1 MFYTKNK
8 IKDDINIIEEYKNFK
23 VLIIDDDENNQFFL
37 KKCIL
42 KFTHNIILAD
52 DGEIGYQSYIENRPD
67 LIITDIS
74 MPNMNG
80 IEMSAKIRKID
91 KETPIIIQTAID
103 DHAIIFEAINIG
115 VTNYLLKPHK
125 TEKVNKIIESLFEQ
139 IYFKKNFQ
147 KQQDFINTLSLA
159 LKYSSSMVVI
169 SDLRG
174 GVVFANDKFYDFTGY
189 EQSEKTILEIDNIFD
204 SAISIIGLILDF
216 LTQNINKTE
225 LALKL
230 NNGNL
235 SWTSATFNKI
245 TDASNNTNLVIV
257 LDDITAIKI
266 TQQNLIQ
273 SNYILEEKV
282 IERTSELIKAKD
294 IAEEANKSKDLFL
307 AKVSHELRTPLNGII
322 GISDIMLGKEQS
334 TVNLKYLNIIK
345 KSGENLLSL
354 INDIIDF
361 SRLESNKFELHKEE
375 FNLIE
380 IINNVADN
388 FSTLSKSKGIDFN
401 LILDK
406 HLPHIIISDKKRIGQ
421 ILYNLLSNALKF
433 TDKGKIELLVN
444 LNSVSINKNI
454 LSISVKD
461 TGIGIDISNKSKIF
475 ESFSQIENT
484 YTRKYSG
491 SGLGLS
497 ITKEL
502 LELLG
507 GSIDFSS
514 QLGEGTQFNLELPIE
529 IPEFKPNIIQID
541 SILNKSKEKLL
552 ELLNLNLIQNKNIL
566 VIEDSEINQEFYR
579 ELLLSKN
586 ANVFSAFSYAEALEL
601 INIDYDLILIDCHLK
616 DIDFKEL
623 FNNFISDYYAKLQ
636 EVYKYDKEFWMNHNS
651 YFFEKVIVL
660 TADLT
665 FETQEYLRKK
675 HYFNL
680 LYKPISIDDF
690 YAKIC
695 DILKNRKTTKKK
707 ENSNPINSNINSNI
721 DINKSENLIHQNQ
734 NENKYNLNENEF
746 IGLDNFFIKLNKN
759 AKLFEKIKNHFNN
772 NIKVDLEKLKLYHNN
787 NDYKNLN
794 YLAHKLK
801 SEISNFDFDKITDI
815 LRDIE
820 QSAKE
825 EKVINYEIFEELEYY
840 INILIEKFIKFEI
853 N

>member
-1 MFYTKNK
+1 MFYNR
-8 IKDDINIIEEYKNFK
+8 IENVDDNQTINEFQKFK
-23 VLIIDDDENNQFFL
+23 VLIIDDDENNLFFL

-42 KFTHNIILAD
+42 KFTKNIILAE
-52 DGEIGYQSYIENRPD
+52 DGVVGYQCFLENKPD

-80 IEMSAKIRKID
+80 IEMSSKIRLVD
-91 KETPIIIQTAID
+91 KETPIIIQTAINENEV
-103 DHAIIFEAINIG
+103 IFEAINIG
-115 VTNYLLKPHK
+115 VSNYLLKPHK
-125 TEKVNKIIESLFEQ
+125 IDKVNKIISGVFEQ

-159 LKYSSSMVVI
+159 LKYSSSLVVI

-174 GVVFANDKFYDFTGY
+174 SLVFANDKFYDFTGY
-189 EQSEKTILEIDNIFD
+189 DKSNTRVLEIDNLFD
-204 SAISIIGLILDF
+204 SKISIIGLILDC
-216 LTQNINKTE
+216 LSQNINKTE
-225 LALKL
+225 LTLKL

-257 LDDITAIKI
+257 LDDITALKI
-266 TQQNLIQ
+266 SQQNLMQ

-282 IERTSELIKAKD
+282 IERTAELIKAKD

-334 TVNLKYLNIIK
+334 TINIKYLNIIK

-361 SRLESNKFELHKEE
+361 SRLESQKFELYKEE

-388 FSTLSKSKGIDFN
+388 ISTLSKAKGIDFN
-401 LILDK
+401 LFIDESVPYL
-406 HLPHIIISDKKRIGQ
+406 IISDKKRISQ
-421 ILYNLLSNALKF
+421 ILYNILSNALKF
-433 TDKGKIELLVN
+433 TDKGKIEL
-444 LNSVSINKNI
+444 SINFKSHTNKSFLNFKI
-454 LSISVKD
+454 KD
-461 TGIGIDISNKSKIF
+461 TGIGIDLSHKSKIF

-502 LELLG
+502 LDLFG
-507 GSIDFSS
+507 GSIDLDS
-514 QLGEGTQFNLELPIE
+514 QLGVGTQFNIDLPIDL
-529 IPEFKPNIIQID
+529 PHFNPKMID
-541 SILNKSKEKLL
+541 INSSLIDLSKEKSGSF
-552 ELLNLNLIQNKNIL
+552 NIKDINIITNKNIL
-566 VIEDSEINQEFYR
+566 VIEDSEINQEYYS
-579 ELLLSKN
+579 ELLLSRN
-586 ANVFSAFSYAEALEL
+586 ANVFSAYSYSEALEL
-601 INIDYDLILIDCHLK
+601 INIDYDLILLDCHLK
-616 DIDFKEL
+616 DIDFKDL
-623 FNNFISDYYAKLQ
+623 FDKFITDYYARLQ
-636 EVYKYDKEFWMNHNS
+636 EVYKYDKEFWINHNS
-651 YFFEKVIVL
+651 YFFEKVIIL
-660 TADLT
+660 TADVT
-665 FETQEYLRKK
+665 IETQGYLRKK
-675 HYFNL
+675 HYFNF
-680 LYKPISIDDF
+680 LYKPFSIEDF
-690 YAKIC
+690 YSKITQ
-695 DILKNRKTTKKK
+695 ILKNRKTTKKK
-707 ENSNPINSNINSNI
+707 ENKILDNSQGEINE
-721 DINKSENLIHQNQ
+721 KT
-734 NENKYNLNENEF
+734 ENKYSLNENEF
-746 IGLDNFFIKLNKN
+746 IGLENFFIKLNKN

-772 NIKVDLEKLKLYHNN
+772 NIKVDLEKLKLYHKN
-787 NDYKNLN
+787 NDNKNLN

-815 LRDIE
+815 LREIE
-820 QSAKE
+820 LSAKV
-825 EKVINYEIFEELEYY
+825 EKEINYELFEELEYY